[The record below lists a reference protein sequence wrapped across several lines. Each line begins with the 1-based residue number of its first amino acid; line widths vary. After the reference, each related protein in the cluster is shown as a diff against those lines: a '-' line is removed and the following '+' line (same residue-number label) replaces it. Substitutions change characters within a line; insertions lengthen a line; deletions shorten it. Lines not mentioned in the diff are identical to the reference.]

1 MLLEKLRSLPTIA
14 VFGIAIAIISS
25 ATGVATLSVDVLST
39 TARLAD
45 ETFDTD
51 VATSVGN
58 TGISKVSSSA
68 SATGQSQVA
77 AIDAGSNIAGTVVN
91 GALSATHFIYQ
102 FEVKESGVNTWPAT
116 REYRIEVFVDSVLTE
131 TLYINNSSA
140 DASNVEG
147 VTARVTL
154 GAGPTL
160 ADNLTV
166 KVQKIS
172 ND

>member
-1 MLLEKLRSLPTIA
+1 MKLNIWAYYNLLTPMIA
-14 VFGIAIAIISS
+14 
-25 ATGVATLSVDVLST
+25 
-39 TARLAD
+39 
-45 ETFDTD
+45 
-51 VATSVGN
+51 ATSADY
-58 TGISKVSSSA
+58 SQ
-68 SATGQSQVA
+68 QSHDYQSWLQSIWVIQAQVA